1 MVQNPQEQPT
11 RTLADYFAIGR
22 RRLWWILLPT
32 FFCWAVVWAFSWFV
46 PVTYQSEA
54 MILVE
59 QQRVPEQYVVPN
71 FNLNA
76 EARLQSITQE
86 ILSRTRLQSII
97 DRFHLYSHR
106 NWLTTLLHRGGDA
119 VELMRKDVEVDPVEA
134 QTPDHPDELTAFKIY
149 YTAETPELAQEVNR
163 ELTSLFIAENLR
175 SQQQLS
181 ESTTA
186 FLSSQLSDAKA
197 KLELQE
203 ARVQAFKAKHMGE
216 LPDQLQSNV
225 QILSGLQQ
233 QLENVSESLDRAQ
246 QQKLYLESLIQ
257 QYQAAKGQ
265 LGAADSAVSPS
276 ALDQQLKDMRLK
288 LAQLRSQY
296 TDNYPDVIALK
307 DQIAKTEK
315 LKQQLDKQTT
325 KAQTPAKSPSELAP
339 GAATALESGAPTSMM
354 QIESQLK
361 ANQLE
366 TESYHGEKKDLEA
379 RIASYQERLN
389 LIPATEQQLADISRG
404 YKESEA
410 NYNSLLQKQNQSQLA
425 TSLEQRQQ
433 GEHFQLI
440 DPPSLPRRPAK
451 PSRLMASIA
460 GLAFGLAIGAGL
472 AIFLEVSDAR
482 LYKEKDLEA
491 LVPVRVLVGIPR
503 LSTPAE
509 DQRRLLLGWLEGIA
523 AAFLVFAIAAG
534 NFLSL
539 YSYFKG

>member
-1 MVQNPQEQPT
+1 MAQNPQDQST
-11 RTLADYFAIGR
+11 RTLADYWAIGR

-32 FFCWAVVWAFSWFV
+32 FICWAVVWALSWFV
-46 PVTYQSEA
+46 PMTYQSEA
-54 MILVE
+54 MILVQ

-76 EARLQSITQE
+76 QARLQSITQE

-106 NWLTTLLHRGGDA
+106 NWLTALLHRGGDP
-119 VELMRKDVEVDPVEA
+119 VELMRNDVQVDPVEA
-134 QTPDHPDELTAFKIY
+134 QTPDRPEELTAFKIF

-163 ELTSLFIAENLR
+163 ELTSLFIAENQR

-186 FLSSQLSDAKA
+186 FLSSQLSDARA
-197 KLELQE
+197 QLELQE
-203 ARVQAFKAKHMGE
+203 ARVQAFKAKHIGE

-233 QLENVSESLDRAQ
+233 QLENVESSLGRAQ

-257 QYQAAKGQ
+257 QYQAAKGA
-265 LGAADSAVSPS
+265 LGTADSSVSPS
-276 ALDQQLKDMRLK
+276 TLDQQLKNMHLQ

-315 LKQQLDKQTT
+315 LKQQLDTQASQAK
-325 KAQTPAKSPSELAP
+325 TPANSPSELAP

-354 QIESQLK
+354 QIQGQLK

-366 TESYHGEKKDLEA
+366 IEGYQQQKKDLEI

-389 LIPATEQQLADISRG
+389 LTPTTEQQLADVSRG

-460 GLAFGLAIGAGL
+460 GLAFGLAVGVGL
-472 AIFLEVSDAR
+472 AIFLEVADAR
-482 LYKEKDLEA
+482 IYKEKELEA
-491 LVPVRVLVGIPR
+491 LIPLRVLVGIPR
-503 LSTPAE
+503 LTTPAE
-509 DQRRLLLGWLEGIA
+509 DQRRLLFAWLEGIA

-539 YSYFKG
+539 YAYFKG